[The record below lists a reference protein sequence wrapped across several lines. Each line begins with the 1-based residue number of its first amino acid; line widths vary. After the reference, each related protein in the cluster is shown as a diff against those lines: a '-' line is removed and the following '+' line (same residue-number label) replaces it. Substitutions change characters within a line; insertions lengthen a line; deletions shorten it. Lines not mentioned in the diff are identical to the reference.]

1 METIHFKTVDPV
13 SQDLLRDASQKGIG
27 LNWERYEKQ
36 QPQDGFLRL
45 GLCCPYGCMQGPCRI
60 DPFGRGTQSGICGLD
75 RDGMVAAFLLRLSLQ
90 GALET
95 MALHPG
101 LCNTE
106 IAWPAAPLVSK
117 AAAVPGET
125 GGQPLPFAEI
135 LESVRMLARPSAAPE
150 TLIRQAI
157 RLGLLGVGL
166 LGQAKP
172 ECAVRG
178 IRVGYGL
185 LAGEA
190 IRIGVAGRIPQA
202 TVEAL
207 REEAAGLKN
216 PEVHLVSLGDWI
228 PAGENYLPIA
238 CTSGEAETVL
248 SSGKLNL
255 LIAGD
260 GTDPGVLPLCG
271 KIKVSVI
278 SPANNAGTAEILKRA
293 RNAFDRRITDAFT
306 PETALI
312 AEGRVSLGNNNVLSA
327 LKTGASARIALIGGA
342 DTLLH
347 SLGHLPTELAKA
359 LRAEDHAV
367 ASWGD
372 AALWMMK
379 QDLPVGVLDAQEGP
393 LTAVRALTEA
403 GRLPS
408 LMGICFTGLRN
419 SLEFTL
425 ALGLAALGLKALIAT
440 PLPLWGSEKVRALL
454 RENLAVAGGIL
465 AHFDHPARPDEILD
479 WFLRS

>member
-1 METIHFKTVDPV
+1 
-13 SQDLLRDASQKGIG
+13 
-27 LNWERYEKQ
+27 
-36 QPQDGFLRL
+36 
-45 GLCCPYGCMQGPCRI
+45 
-60 DPFGRGTQSGICGLD
+60 PFGRGTQSGICGLD

-172 ECAVRG
+172 ESAVRG

-190 IRIGVAGRIPQA
+190 IRIGVTGQIPKA

-207 REEAAGLKN
+207 REETAGLKN
-216 PEVHLVSLGDWI
+216 PEILLLSLGDWI
-228 PAGENYLPIA
+228 PAGENFLPIA

-271 KIKVSVI
+271 KMKLSVI

-293 RNAFDRRITDAFT
+293 RDAFDRRITDAFT

-372 AALWMMK
+372 AALWMTK
-379 QDLPVGVLDAQEGP
+379 QELPVGILDAQEGP
-393 LTAVRALTEA
+393 LNAVHALTEA
-403 GRLPS
+403 GKLPS
-408 LMGICFTGLRN
+408 LNGICFTGLRN
-419 SLEFTL
+419 SREFTL
-425 ALGLAALGLKALIAT
+425 ALGLAALGLKVLIAT

>member
-13 SQDLLRDASQKGIG
+13 SQDLLRTASQNGID

-45 GLCCPYGCMQGPCRI
+45 GLSCPYGCMQGPCRI
-60 DPFGRGTQSGICGLD
+60 DPFGRGAQSGICGLD
-75 RDGMVAAFLLRLSLQ
+75 RDGMVAASLLRLSLQ

-101 LCNTE
+101 STE
-106 IAWPAAPLVSK
+106 IRFPAALASK
-117 AAAVPGET
+117 ATAVLGET
-125 GGQPLPFAEI
+125 GGQPLALADI
-135 LESVRMLARPSAAPE
+135 LESVNMLARPCAAPE

-166 LGQAKP
+166 HGQAKP
-172 ECAVRG
+172 ESAVG
-178 IRVGYGL
+178 AVRVGYGL

-190 IRIGVAGRIPQA
+190 IRIGLIGRIPKA
-202 TVEAL
+202 TVAAL
-207 REEAAGLKN
+207 RKETAGLKA
-216 PEVHLVSLGDWI
+216 PEVRLISLGDWI
-228 PAGENYLPIA
+228 PAGENFLPIV

-248 SSGKLNL
+248 SSGKFNL

-260 GTDPGVLPLCG
+260 GTDPGIIALCG
-271 KIKVSVI
+271 KIKLSVI
-278 SPANNAGTAEILKRA
+278 SSANNAGTAEILKLA
-293 RNAFDRRITDAFT
+293 RDAFDRRSPGAFT
-306 PETALI
+306 PDTALI
-312 AEGRVSLGNNNVLSA
+312 AEGRVNLGNENVLSD
-327 LKTGASARIALIGGA
+327 LKKGAAARIALIGGA
-342 DTLLH
+342 DTLLQ

-372 AALWMMK
+372 AALWMIK
-379 QDLPVGVLDAQEGP
+379 QDIPVDVLDAQEGP
-393 LTAVRALTEA
+393 LTAVWALTEA

-408 LMGICFTGLRN
+408 LKGICFTGLRN
-419 SLEFTL
+419 SRDFTL
-425 ALGLAALGLKALIAT
+425 ALGLAALGLKVLIAT

-454 RENLAVAGGIL
+454 HENLAVAGGIL

>member
-13 SQDLLRDASQKGIG
+13 SQELLRDASQKGIG

-90 GALET
+90 GAMET

-106 IAWPAAPLVSK
+106 IAFPAPLASK
-117 AAAVPGET
+117 AAAILGET
-125 GGQPLPFAEI
+125 GGQPLSFAEI
-135 LESVRMLARPSAAPE
+135 LEGFRMLARPSAAPE
-150 TLIRQAI
+150 TLVRQAI
-157 RLGLLGVGL
+157 RLGLLDVGL
-166 LGQAKP
+166 RGQEKS
-172 ECAVRG
+172 ETAVRAV
-178 IRVGYGL
+178 RVGYGL

-190 IRIGVAGRIPQA
+190 IRIGVTGRIPQA
-202 TVEAL
+202 AVEELLKDAAAL
-207 REEAAGLKN
+207 TK
-216 PEVHLVSLGDWI
+216 PEVHVVSLGDWI
-228 PAGENYLPIA
+228 PAGENFLPVA
-238 CTSGEAETVL
+238 CTSGETETVL

-255 LIAGD
+255 LLAGE
-260 GTDPGVLPLCG
+260 GTDPGIFSLCG
-271 KIKVSVI
+271 KINLSVI
-278 SPANNAGTAEILKRA
+278 SPANNAGIAEILKRA
-293 RNAFDRRITDAFT
+293 RDAFDRRIPGAFA
-306 PETALI
+306 PDTALI
-312 AEGRVSLGNNNVLSA
+312 AEGQVNLGSNEVLSA
-327 LKTGASARIALIGGA
+327 LKNGGSARIALIGGA

-367 ASWGD
+367 SSWGD

-379 QDLPVGVLDAQEGP
+379 QELPVGVLDAQAGP
-393 LTAVRALTEA
+393 LTAVRTLAEA

-408 LMGICFTGLRN
+408 LKGICFAGLRN
-419 SLEFTL
+419 SGEFTL
-425 ALGLAALGLKALIAT
+425 ALGLAALGLKVLIAT

-465 AHFDHPARPDEILD
+465 AHFDHPVRPDEILD

>member
-13 SQDLLRDASQKGIG
+13 SQDLLRDASRKGIG

-101 LCNTE
+101 LGNTE
-106 IAWPAAPLVSK
+106 IAWPAPLASK
-117 AAAVPGET
+117 AAAVPGEM
-125 GGQPLPFAEI
+125 GSQPLSFAEI

-166 LGQAKP
+166 SGQAKP
-172 ECAVRG
+172 ESAVRG

-190 IRIGVAGRIPQA
+190 IRIGVTGRIPQA

-207 REEAAGLKN
+207 LKETAGLKN

-228 PAGENYLPIA
+228 PAGENFLPIA
-238 CTSGEAETVL
+238 CTSGETETVL

-260 GTDPGVLPLCG
+260 GTDPGIIALCG
-271 KIKVSVI
+271 KIKLSVI
-278 SPANNAGTAEILKRA
+278 SSANNAGTAEILKRA
-293 RNAFDRRITDAFT
+293 RDAFDRRIPDAFT
-306 PETALI
+306 PDKALI
-312 AEGRVSLGNNNVLSA
+312 AEGRVNLGNKNVLSG
-327 LKTGASARIALIGGA
+327 LKKGASARIALIGGA

-408 LMGICFTGLRN
+408 LKGICFTGLRN
-419 SLEFTL
+419 SREFTL
-425 ALGLAALGLKALIAT
+425 ALGLAALGLKVLIAT

-465 AHFDHPARPDEILD
+465 AHFDHPVRPDEILD

>member
-101 LCNTE
+101 SE
-106 IAWPAAPLVSK
+106 IAWPAPLASK
-117 AAAVPGET
+117 ATAVLGET
-125 GGQPLPFAEI
+125 GGQPLVFAEI
-135 LESVRMLARPSAAPE
+135 LESVRMLARPSAASE

-166 LGQAKP
+166 RGQAKSEP
-172 ECAVRG
+172 AVRAV
-178 IRVGYGL
+178 RVGYGL

-190 IRIGVAGRIPQA
+190 IRIGVTGQIPQA
-202 TVEAL
+202 AVEAL
-207 REEAAGLKN
+207 LKETAGLKN

-228 PAGENYLPIA
+228 PAGENFLPIA
-238 CTSGEAETVL
+238 CTSGETETVL

-255 LIAGD
+255 LIAGE

-271 KIKVSVI
+271 KTKLSVI
-278 SPANNAGTAEILKRA
+278 SSANSAGTAEILKRA
-293 RNAFDRRITDAFT
+293 RDAFDRRIPGAFT
-306 PETALI
+306 PDSALI

-327 LKTGASARIALIGGA
+327 LKNGVSARIALIGGA

-367 ASWGD
+367 GSWGD

-379 QDLPVGVLDAQEGP
+379 QELPVGVLDAQEGP
-393 LTAVRALTEA
+393 LNAVRALTEA

-408 LMGICFTGLRN
+408 LKGICFTGLRN
-419 SLEFTL
+419 SREFTL
-425 ALGLAALGLKALIAT
+425 ALGLAALGLKVLIAT

-465 AHFDHPARPDEILD
+465 AHFDHPVRPDEILD

>member
-13 SQDLLRDASQKGIG
+13 SQDLLRDASRKGFG

-95 MALHPG
+95 TALHPD
-101 LCNTE
+101 LLNTE
-106 IAWPAAPLVSK
+106 IAWPAPLASK
-117 AAAVPGET
+117 AAAVLGET
-125 GGQPLPFAEI
+125 GVQPLSFTDI
-135 LESVRMLARPSAAPE
+135 LEGVRLLARPSAAPA

-166 LGQAKP
+166 RAQAKP
-172 ECAVRG
+172 ESAVRA

-185 LAGEA
+185 FAGEA
-190 IRIGVAGRIPQA
+190 IRIGVTGRVPQA
-202 TVEAL
+202 TVDAL
-207 REEAAGLKN
+207 LKETEGPNN
-216 PEVHLVSLGDWI
+216 PEIHIFSLGDWI
-228 PAGENYLPIA
+228 PAGENFLPIV

-255 LIAGD
+255 ILAGD
-260 GTDPGVLPLCG
+260 GTDPGILSLCEQ
-271 KIKVSVI
+271 IKLSVI
-278 SPANNAGTAEILKRA
+278 SVANNAGTAEILKRA
-293 RNAFDRRITDAFT
+293 REAFDRRIPGAFT
-306 PETALI
+306 PDAALI
-312 AEGRVSLGNNNVLSA
+312 ADGQVNLGNNDVLSA
-327 LKTGASARIALIGGA
+327 LKNGGSARIALIGGA

-359 LRAEDHAV
+359 FRAENHAV

-372 AALWMMK
+372 AALWMIK
-379 QDLPVGVLDAQEGP
+379 QELPVGVLDAEEGP
-393 LTAVRALTEA
+393 LTAVRALAEA

-408 LMGICFTGLRN
+408 LKGICFTGLRN
-419 SLEFTL
+419 GREFTL
-425 ALGLAALGLKALIAT
+425 ALGLAALGLRVLIAT